1 MTQTLRDEIE
11 ERDIGKV
18 KQSVNYLSTNY
29 INTYILYVITILTKW
44 LFTLQNESLWRASK
58 NGNIDEVRSALSN
71 GAEIDSYDIVYVSTN
86 YITTYIPISNLL
98 FYVILYIHKIFE

>member
-1 MTQTLRDEIE
+1 MEWVRFEVTISNNTSVTQTLRDEIE

-44 LFTLQNESLWRASK
+44 LFTL
-58 NGNIDEVRSALSN
+58 
-71 GAEIDSYDIVYVSTN
+71 
-86 YITTYIPISNLL
+86 
-98 FYVILYIHKIFE
+98 